1 MNNNYFVKYKDL
13 LTINDYDKDTN
24 KEEFVLLPLIDDFV
38 FGKYVKGMDMMEYGE
53 QIPVRKTVYRKL
65 INISKKLKQINRKY
79 SLMVVYGYREMK
91 KQEQY
96 FYRILEEE
104 KDRFDNE
111 IELYEYIHEKVAVPS
126 VSGHPTGG
134 TVDIAIYNEETDRIL
149 DFGTEILD
157 FSTNKCYYNNENISR
172 EAIQNRKLLRNLM
185 LGEGFAPYDGE
196 WWHFSFGD
204 KEWAFYYKKDKALFN
219 QISDYG
225 AIKFE

>member
-1 MNNNYFVKYKDL
+1 MTNNYFVKYKDL
-13 LTINDYDKDTN
+13 LTINDYNKDTN
-24 KEEFVLLPLIDDFV
+24 KEEFVLIPLSDDFV

-134 TVDIAIYNEETDRIL
+134 AVDIAIYNEETDRIL

-157 FSTNKCYYNNENISR
+157 FSTNKCYYNNESISID
-172 EAIQNRKLLRNLM
+172 AIKNRKLLRNLM
-185 LGEGFAPYDGE
+185 LEEGFAPYDGE

-204 KEWAFYYKKDKALFN
+204 REWAFYYKKDKALFN
-219 QISDYG
+219 QINDYELL
-225 AIKFE
+225 KFE

>member
-1 MNNNYFVKYKDL
+1 MTNNYFVKYKDL

-24 KEEFVLLPLIDDFV
+24 KEEFVLIPLSDDFV

-134 TVDIAIYNEETDRIL
+134 AVDIAIYNEETDRIL

-157 FSTNKCYYNNENISR
+157 FSTNKCYYNNESISI
-172 EAIQNRKLLRNLM
+172 EALKNRKLLRNLM
-185 LGEGFAPYDGE
+185 LEEGFAPYDGE

-204 KEWAFYYKKDKALFN
+204 REWAFYYKKDKALFN
-219 QISDYG
+219 QINDYELL
-225 AIKFE
+225 KFE

>member
-1 MNNNYFVKYKDL
+1 MTNNYFVKYKDL

-24 KEEFVLLPLIDDFV
+24 KEEFVLLPLNDDFV

-65 INISKKLKQINRKY
+65 INVSKKLKQINRKY
-79 SLMVVYGYREMK
+79 RLMVVYGYREMK

-96 FYRILEEE
+96 FYKILEEE
-104 KDRFDNE
+104 KNRFDNE

-134 TVDIAIYNEETDRIL
+134 AVDIAIYNEETDRIL

-157 FSTNKCYYNNENISR
+157 FSTNKCYYNNESISI
-172 EAIQNRKLLRNLM
+172 EALKNRKLLRNLM
-185 LGEGFAPYDGE
+185 LEEGFAPYDGE

-204 KEWAFYYKKDKALFN
+204 REWAFYYKKDKALFN
-219 QISDYG
+219 QINDYESL
-225 AIKFE
+225 KFE

>member
-1 MNNNYFVKYKDL
+1 MTNNYFVKYKDL
-13 LTINDYDKDTN
+13 LTINDYNKDTN
-24 KEEFVLLPLIDDFV
+24 KEEFVLLPLSDDFV
-38 FGKYVKGMDMMEYGE
+38 FGKYVKGMDIMEYGE

-134 TVDIAIYNEETDRIL
+134 AVDIAIYNEETDRIL

-157 FSTNKCYYNNENISR
+157 FSTNKCYYNNESISI
-172 EAIQNRKLLRNLM
+172 EALKNRKLLRNLM
-185 LGEGFAPYDGE
+185 LEEGFAPYDGE

-219 QISDYG
+219 QINDYESL
-225 AIKFE
+225 KFV

>member
-1 MNNNYFVKYKDL
+1 MINNYFVKYKDL

-24 KEEFVLLPLIDDFV
+24 KEEFVLLPLSDDFV
-38 FGKYVKGMDMMEYGE
+38 FGKYIKGMDMMEYGE

-134 TVDIAIYNEETDRIL
+134 AVDIAIYNEETDRIL

-157 FSTNKCYYNNENISR
+157 FSTNKCYYNNESISI
-172 EAIQNRKLLRNLM
+172 EALKNRKLLRNLM
-185 LGEGFAPYDGE
+185 LEEGFAPYDGE

-219 QISDYG
+219 QINDYESL
-225 AIKFE
+225 KFV

>member
-1 MNNNYFVKYKDL
+1 MTNNYFVKYKDL

-24 KEEFVLLPLIDDFV
+24 KEEFVLIPLSDDFV

-134 TVDIAIYNEETDRIL
+134 AVDIAIYNEETDRIL

-157 FSTNKCYYNNENISR
+157 FSTNKCYYNNESISID
-172 EAIQNRKLLRNLM
+172 AIKNRKLLRNLM
-185 LGEGFAPYDGE
+185 LEEGFAPYDGE

-204 KEWAFYYKKDKALFN
+204 REWAFYYKKDKALFN
-219 QISDYG
+219 QINDYELL
-225 AIKFE
+225 KFE